1 MKEMPGQGVHGGSF
15 LRQLTYLSRYLKPH
29 RKIIALSLSLSVL
42 STTLGMIQPYFAKI
56 LIDSVFMEKNGS
68 ALAPLLSIMI
78 GLLLSSFIVRVVN
91 NYIYTGYSARLLFA
105 MRRELFDRMQR
116 VSLKYFTRQKIGDL
130 YSRIGSDM
138 ADIQSFLTD
147 AIPHFLFNFLTCVVT
162 AVILLWL
169 NWKMALMSFAF
180 LPFGLWVIGR
190 IRPDILKLSR
200 NVAETNADIS
210 QFLFESLGNTHMIRA
225 FGAREAESERLDAK
239 HGTMLG
245 YLLRYQVLGA
255 FSGSVP
261 TVFIVVNTLVVFG
274 YGGLLVLD
282 GGLTV
287 GSLVAFSIYQ
297 GRVFSPLQGL
307 LDGFLAMQKS
317 KVAFQRVQEI
327 MDLPLEAENDG
338 DYAEIVQDRMTGP
351 VEFRSVSFAY
361 NPGEPVLSNLSFSIP
376 EGRTTALVGPSGVG
390 KSTICHLLMRLLTPD
405 EGEILVGGTKLRRI
419 DPEQLKKSICIVSQD
434 IFLFHTTVHE
444 NIRYGKA
451 DAEIDEVIRAARAA
465 CIHDYISRLPNGYDT
480 VIGDRGVAL
489 SGGQKQRVCI
499 ARAFLANP
507 KILILDEASAF
518 LDADVE
524 SQLKQT
530 MRFLMRGR
538 TILVVSHRESSIS
551 DVDKIVAL
559 DKSGLLYE
567 GPPEGYVLKHGR
579 QGSHNR

>member
-1 MKEMPGQGVHGGSF
+1 MKEKPGQSAHEGSF

-29 RKIIALSLSLSVL
+29 RKIIAISLSLSVL

-78 GLLLSSFIVRVVN
+78 GLLLSSFVVRVVN

-105 MRRELFDRMQR
+105 MRRELFDHMQR

-147 AIPHFLFNFLTCVVT
+147 AVPHFLFNFLTCIVT
-162 AVILLWL
+162 AAILLWL

-255 FSGSVP
+255 FSGSIP

-297 GRVFSPLQGL
+297 GRVFSPLQGM

-317 KVAFQRVQEI
+317 KVAFQRVQEV
-327 MDLPLEAENDG
+327 MDLPAETEND
-338 DYAEIVQDRMTGP
+338 DDCEEIAQERMAGP
-351 VEFRSVSFAY
+351 VEFRSVSFSY
-361 NPGEPVLSNLSFSIP
+361 NPQEPVLSDLSFSIP

-390 KSTICHLLMRLLTPD
+390 KSTVCHLLMRLLTPD
-405 EGEILVGGTKLRRI
+405 DGEIFVNGTDLRRI
-419 DPEQLKKSICIVSQD
+419 SSGQLKKSICIVSQD
-434 IFLFHTTVHE
+434 IFLFHTTIYE
-444 NIRYGKA
+444 NIRYGKQ
-451 DAEIDEVIRAARAA
+451 DAETDEVIRAARAA
-465 CIHDYISRLPNGYDT
+465 CIHDYVSRLPNGYDT

-499 ARAFLANP
+499 ARALLANP

-530 MRFLMRGR
+530 MRFLMKGR

-567 GPPEGYVLKHGR
+567 GPPEGYMLKHGR